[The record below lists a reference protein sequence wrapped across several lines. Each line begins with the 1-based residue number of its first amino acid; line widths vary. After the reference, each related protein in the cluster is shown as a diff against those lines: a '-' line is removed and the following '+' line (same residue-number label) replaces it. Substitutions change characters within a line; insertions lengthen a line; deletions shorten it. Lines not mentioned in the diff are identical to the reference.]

1 MQEHEIQTGKDY
13 IVKIAHNQ
21 VKVRVL
27 NGSGHSWMV
36 KTSGGKFMSV
46 SNAERFVRAVEHP
59 PIPANEVP
67 HQTTEVQV
75 AEAVAMPPEAETT
88 PTEATMPPEPTTI
101 PTSASPGTP
110 APTAPEKR
118 LTMLDAAAKVLETA
132 GCTMTIKDILTA
144 MEESGL
150 WQPGT
155 GKTPG
160 NSLISAIGTEQ
171 RRKSNPRF
179 RKTAP
184 GTFEYAGGEH
194 HE

>member
-27 NGSGHSWMV
+27 NGSDHSWMV

-59 PIPANEVP
+59 PIPANEAP

-75 AEAVAMPPEAETT
+75 AEAVAMPPEAVTT
-88 PTEATMPPEPTTI
+88 PTAATMPPEPVTV
-101 PTSASPGTP
+101 PTSASSATE
-110 APTAPEKR
+110 ATEPEKK
-118 LTMLDAAAKVLETA
+118 LTMLDAAAQILESAT
-132 GCTMTIKDILTA
+132 TPMTIKDILTA

-171 RRKSNPRF
+171 RRKPNPRF

-184 GTFEYAGGEH
+184 GTFEYAGGAD